1 METLEELSA
10 LLRVKEC
17 DLRENLLI
25 QCQYAVDRGI
35 HSGGAESAILP
46 MAALYYGGILRYDV
60 KNPVSPDQD
69 IFILSKGH
77 AVAALAA
84 VYSELGYFSK
94 DHLKNS
100 RGWDSLIKG
109 HPGPVIPGVPVATG
123 PLGQGISLASGYALK
138 KKEEGGFDVY
148 CLAGDG
154 ELQEG
159 SCWEGIQF
167 AGEYR
172 LDNLCVLVDKNNG
185 QSDDTHKLFLS
196 AENLNQRFS
205 AFGFRVFEVESSNI
219 PQLLETLRTF
229 RRFPRDSRPTAIICE
244 TIKGFGAYSI
254 TGGKHKTG
262 FTDDEFAGERN
273 LLAHA
278 RDLRVRELNRFNRD
292 AVKTLAENMGYSLVS
307 DGNGRITDLK
317 VKDVP
322 VTATQPPPRNKALR
336 YNPAKL
342 PQPEKGRAYG
352 ATEIAEGFAGVF
364 AADPNFF
371 TIDADL
377 SNVSGLYTGTRRTN
391 RYHGLNVGIAE
402 CNMMCIAEALAAEG
416 ANVWVSTFGPFFNWQ
431 AFRRIAVSYQER
443 KEVIEKSG
451 GWLSEGHN
459 LDITFLST
467 ASNIDTAVNGATHMS
482 NDDICF
488 FNSLAHVK
496 LIDTCCP
503 RQFLAA
509 ARWIAQGGRG
519 LVYLRVMRSPS
530 PALYDKDYEFEYGKG
545 HLLRQE
551 EKPKAVII
559 SSGHAVLESL
569 KAAELLAGENIPVSV
584 ADMPSYDGG
593 LLGDLAKTGIYLL
606 FAEQNNG
613 ALFDRFSRDIQKRKI
628 PVRPGQII
636 AMNTRDREDE
646 LHFIQSGSYEQI
658 IEALGL
664 TAADIFSVVKQL

>member
-1 METLEELSA
+1 METLEELGA

-35 HSGGAESAILP
+35 HSGGSESAILP
-46 MAALYYGGILRYDV
+46 LAALYYGGILRYDT
-60 KNPVSPDQD
+60 KNPASSEQD

-84 VYSELGYFSK
+84 VYAELGYFSK
-94 DHLKNS
+94 NHLKNS
-100 RGWDSLIKG
+100 RSWDSLIKG

-123 PLGQGISLASGYALK
+123 PLGQGISLACGYALK
-138 KKEEGGFDVY
+138 KKEEGSFDVY
-148 CLAGDG
+148 CLTGDG

-172 LDNLCVLVDKNNG
+172 LDNLCVLVDKNSG

-196 AENLNQRFS
+196 AEKLNQRFA
-205 AFGFRVFEVESSNI
+205 AFGFRVFEVESANI
-219 PQLLETLRTF
+219 PQLLETLRAF
-229 RRFPRDSRPTAIICE
+229 RRFPRDSRPTVIICE
-244 TIKGFGAYSI
+244 TVKGFGAYSI
-254 TGGKHKTG
+254 TGGKHKASFTG
-262 FTDDEFAGERN
+262 DELAGERS

-278 RDLRVRELNRFNRD
+278 RETRIRQLNRFNGETI
-292 AVKTLAENMGYSLVS
+292 KCLAEKMGYSLVS
-307 DGNGRITDLK
+307 GGDGKIIDLK
-317 VKDVP
+317 VREAP
-322 VTATQPPPRNKALR
+322 VTTLQPAPRNKALR
-336 YNPAKL
+336 YNPSKL
-342 PQPEKGRAYG
+342 PQLEKGTVYG
-352 ATEIAEGFAGVF
+352 ATEIAAGFAAEF
-364 AADPNFF
+364 AADPRFY

-377 SNVSGLYTGTRRTN
+377 SNVSGLYTGTLRTN

-451 GWLSEGHN
+451 GWLSEGYN

-467 ASNIDTAVNGATHMS
+467 ASNIDAAVNGATHMS

-488 FNSLAHVK
+488 INSLAHVK
-496 LIDTCCP
+496 VIDTCCP

-509 ARWIAQGGRG
+509 ARWIAQGNRG
-519 LVYLRVMRSPS
+519 LVYLRVMRNPS
-530 PALYDKDYEFEYGKG
+530 PALYDANYEFEYGKG
-545 HLLRQE
+545 YLLHQV
-551 EKPKAVII
+551 EKPKAALV

-569 KAAELLAGENIPVSV
+569 KAAELLAKENIPVSV
-584 ADMPSYDGG
+584 VDMPSYDGV
-593 LLGDLAKTGIYLL
+593 LLRDLAGTGTFLI

-613 ALFDRFSRDIQKRKI
+613 ALFDQFSRDVLKRKI
-628 PVRPGQII
+628 PIRSGQII
-636 AMNTRDREDE
+636 AMNTRGREDE
-646 LHFIQSGSYEQI
+646 LRFIQSGSYEQI
-658 IEALGL
+658 IEAMGL
-664 TAADIFSVVKQL
+664 TAGDIFRSVRQL